1 MPHEPTQACEQDH
14 CYWHNED
21 EPATGVA
28 DGVLCHECLHWFPTV
43 QAVREC
49 EAELRVRLGL
59 PLKVITDD
67 ELTSCP
73 LCGHSF

>member
-1 MPHEPTQACEQDH
+1 
-14 CYWHNED
+14 
-21 EPATGVA
+21 
-28 DGVLCHECLHWFPTV
+28 V